1 LSQRLAIAQ
10 RSPTQEQVALAE
22 WFLAQNGDS
31 VDLDDFNRRI
41 SGHAFLFYENSAFI
55 QGLLARMLLELRK
68 SERRTGGR
76 PVVEQVEVQAL
87 AVGDVAFVG
96 YPAEMFTEFGVRTKA
111 GSPFAAT
118 FVCELANGW
127 FGYVPTL
134 EAYEHGGYETRLGSN
149 GLDPHAGETMLS
161 AALSLLAELGIGAQE
176 AAPSASAPESGSLH
190 RRSNPILGLAQHA
203 I

>member
-1 LSQRLAIAQ
+1 
-10 RSPTQEQVALAE
+10 
-22 WFLAQNGDS
+22 
-31 VDLDDFNRRI
+31 
-41 SGHAFLFYENSAFI
+41 
-55 QGLLARMLLELRK
+55 MLLQARD
-68 SERRTGGR
+68 SERRLGRR

-96 YPAEMFTEFGVRTKA
+96 YPAEMFTELGLRTKA

-149 GLDPHAGETMLS
+149 RLDPHAGDTMVS
-161 AALSLLAELGIGAQE
+161 AALALLAKLMPEGQE
-176 AAPSASAPESGSLH
+176 TTS
-190 RRSNPILGLAQHA
+190 
-203 I
+203 